1 MYWYHKPTS
10 LYNWPSIACPRSM
23 WEMWRLL
30 SRIQRFSG
38 CNTMNFCVERA
49 HSSWW
54 FVWFVGWYTQEI
66 WVVLVYSRLVCLQ
79 LVGKRCY
86 IYIYYAISLCIMYTL
101 FIIVHIMV
109 HIMIRIMVVPIYPD
123 AAQNTSLL
131 SCGWRSII
139 LLYLIFPSR
148 GKLCQ
153 YIGKINTWWNGL
165 FTLHSSES
173 SQIYT

>member
-86 IYIYYAISLCIMYTL
+86 IYILCNIIMYYVY
-101 FIIVHIMV
+101 IIHYSTYNGTYYDTYYGGSHIPRCCTKHKFAFLWLKVHNLVVFNLPKPWEAVPVYRKDQHLVKWVIYFTFF
-109 HIMIRIMVVPIYPD
+109 RI
-123 AAQNTSLL
+123 
-131 SCGWRSII
+131 
-139 LLYLIFPSR
+139 
-148 GKLCQ
+148 
-153 YIGKINTWWNGL
+153 
-165 FTLHSSES
+165 
-173 SQIYT
+173 